1 MTELEKI
8 RRAKL
13 YIDKLANG
21 INPIDDSPVPEQ
33 DVINQVRISRCLFFV
48 SQVLGQVEQQGGV
61 RGPGRPVKRAFAITK
76 EQQTKLILEDQPI
89 PVSEFVR
96 RVNEAVPQR
105 PDRQKLR
112 TTDVTTWLLEQGLIE
127 IVPQADHKSVKVPT
141 EQGRALGIVLEQLS
155 GPTGV
160 YQGMLYGPEAQRF
173 LADHLEGIAAVSAR
187 ASQAQTVPWT
197 REDECRLAELYR
209 SGASIEQIAF
219 TLQRSPSA
227 VRARLKRLGLVR

>member
-76 EQQTKLILEDQPI
+76 EQQTKLVLEDRPI
-89 PVSEFVR
+89 SVSEFVR
-96 RVNEAVPQR
+96 RVNEVVPDR
-105 PDRQKLR
+105 PGRQKLR

-141 EQGRALGIVLEQLS
+141 DQGRALGIVLEQLT
-155 GPTGV
+155 GPKGA

-197 REDECRLAELYR
+197 REEEERLAELYR
-209 SGASIEQIAF
+209 SGSAIEQIAF
-219 TLQRSPSA
+219 ALQRSASA
-227 VRARLKRLGLVR
+227 VRARLKRLGLVQ

>member
-141 EQGRALGIVLEQLS
+141 AQGRALGIVLEQLT

-160 YQGMLYGPEAQRF
+160 YQGMLYAPEAQRF

-197 REDECRLAELYR
+197 REDESRLAELYR

>member
-76 EQQTKLILEDQPI
+76 EQQTKLILEDKPI

-141 EQGRALGIVLEQLS
+141 AQGRALGIVLEQLT

-197 REDECRLAELYR
+197 QEEEKKLAELYR
-209 SGASIEQIAF
+209 GGAAIEQIAF

>member
-141 EQGRALGIVLEQLS
+141 AQGRALGIVLEQLT

-197 REDECRLAELYR
+197 REDESRLAELYR

>member
-76 EQQTKLILEDQPI
+76 EQQTKLILEDKPI

-141 EQGRALGIVLEQLS
+141 AQGRALGIVLEQLT

-197 REDECRLAELYR
+197 REDESRLAELYR

>member
-141 EQGRALGIVLEQLS
+141 AQGRALGIVLEQLT

-197 REDECRLAELYR
+197 QEEEKKLAELYR
-209 SGASIEQIAF
+209 GGAAIEQIAF

>member
-141 EQGRALGIVLEQLS
+141 EQGRALGIVLEQLT

-197 REDECRLAELYR
+197 REDESRLAELYR